1 MIEIFSVVT
10 VLVSFLFLWLAMRLK
25 DTWSTLQILFIIIAF
40 AFIAVS
46 GAMIAVTATNAD
58 TIQMAWSFMW
68 FNVLMLIVVILSFTL
83 FLIKN
88 VLEVMNKSVG

>member
-25 DTWSTLQILFIIIAF
+25 DTWATLQILFVIIAF
-40 AFIAVS
+40 AFLGVS
-46 GAMIAVTATNAD
+46 GAMIAVTAISAD

-68 FNVLMLIVVILSFTL
+68 FNILMLIVVTLSFTL

-88 VLEVMNKSVG
+88 VLEAMNNSVG